1 MVGGLASTKYK
12 VKEEKMYKIRN
23 IVVMLLLMSANFYF
37 ADTDLEKLT
46 GLALENNQ
54 EIKSLKEMVKT
65 LEITS
70 HKESS
75 LEEPK
80 IGAGI
85 VNIPASSFSFNE
97 EDMTMV
103 EFKFMQMFPFPG
115 KLGLIGLSSGFNV
128 KIAEQELAAKKNE
141 IKEKVTKAYCEIV
154 YLNKA
159 LEISEKNKQL
169 LKSTAAI
176 ADEKYRSG
184 TAMQSDVLKAQVEVS
199 RMGLDINMLKQEK
212 HSSLALLSALLNEK
226 REITLES
233 TVLERNKKELNEEK
247 IIALALQD
255 NPELKIAALGVEKN
269 KADRDLAGS
278 RLLPDFNI
286 SLSYGL
292 RQDNPVTGMKR
303 SGMVTLML
311 DMSLPFLWGGA
322 GFEVKENEAEKE
334 VKKAGYENTVNII
347 TSMLK
352 EIVSKISKNRANI
365 ELYESGIL
373 PQSRQNINISQEGYK
388 SGKLDFLSLLDS
400 QMTLYKYE
408 LEYYRELAEHQ
419 KNFSGMETLIGGE
432 LK

>member
-1 MVGGLASTKYK
+1 MFR
-12 VKEEKMYKIRN
+12 IRN
-23 IVVMLLLMSANFYF
+23 IVIMLLLVSTGFY
-37 ADTDLEKLT
+37 AEESDLQKLI
-46 GLALENNQ
+46 GLVLEHNQ
-54 EIKSLKEMVKT
+54 EIKSLNEMIKT

-70 HKESS
+70 RKESV

-85 VNIPASSFSFNE
+85 INLPANSFSFSE

-103 EFKFMQMFPFPG
+103 EFKFMQMLPFPG
-115 KLGLIGLSSGFNV
+115 KLGLISLSSGFSV

-141 IKEKVTKAYCEIV
+141 IKEKVTKAYYDVV

-159 LEISEKNKQL
+159 LEISKKNKQL
-169 LKSTAAI
+169 LKNTVTI

-184 TAMQSDVLKAQVEVS
+184 TAVQSDVLKAQVEVAK
-199 RMGLDINMLKQEK
+199 MGLDINMLKQEK
-212 HSSLALLSALLNEK
+212 HSTLALLSALLAEK
-226 REITLES
+226 KEITLES
-233 TVLERNKKELNEEK
+233 TILGKNKTELNEEK
-247 IIALALQD
+247 IIAIALQD
-255 NPELKIAALGVEKN
+255 NPELRIVALGVEKN
-269 KADRDLAGS
+269 KADRDVAGS
-278 RLLPDFNI
+278 RFLPDFNL

-303 SGMVTLML
+303 SGMVSIML

-322 GFEVKENEAEKE
+322 GFEVKESEAEKE
-334 VKKAGYENTVNII
+334 VKKAEYENTANTV

-365 ELYESGIL
+365 ELYEAGIL

-408 LEYYRELAEHQ
+408 LGYYKELAEHQ
-419 KNFSGMETLIGGE
+419 KNFSEMETLLGGE
-432 LK
+432 YK

>member
-1 MVGGLASTKYK
+1 MKKFRYITAVLLFASVSFYA
-12 VKEEKMYKIRN
+12 EDSE
-23 IVVMLLLMSANFYF
+23 LL
-37 ADTDLEKLT
+37 KLT

-70 HKESS
+70 RKESA

-85 VNIPASSFSFNE
+85 VNLPANSLSFNE
-97 EDMTMV
+97 EDMTML
-103 EFKFMQMFPFPG
+103 EFKFMQMLPFPG
-115 KLGLIGLSSGFNV
+115 KLGLMGLSAGFNV
-128 KIAEQELAAKKNE
+128 KIAEQELVKKKNE
-141 IKEKVTKAYCEIV
+141 IKENVSKAYYDIV

-159 LEISEKNKQL
+159 LDISEKNKQL
-169 LKSTAAI
+169 LK
-176 ADEKYRSG
+176 
-184 TAMQSDVLKAQVEVS
+184 
-199 RMGLDINMLKQEK
+199 N
-212 HSSLALLSALLNEK
+212 
-226 REITLES
+226 
-233 TVLERNKKELNEEK
+233 TVLERNKTEINEEK
-247 IIALALQD
+247 VIAIALED

-269 KADRDLAGS
+269 KADLDVAGS
-278 RLLPDFNI
+278 RLLPDFNL

-303 SGMVTLML
+303 SGMITLML
-311 DMSLPFLWGGA
+311 DMSLPFLWGSA

-334 VKKAGYENTVNII
+334 VKKAVYENTTNTI

-352 EIVSKISKNRANI
+352 EIVSRISKNRANI

-388 SGKLDFLSLLDS
+388 SGKLDFLTLLDS

-419 KNFSGMETLIGGE
+419 KNFSGMETLLGGE
-432 LK
+432 YK

>member
-23 IVVMLLLMSANFYF
+23 IVVMLLLMSANFCF
-37 ADTDLEKLT
+37 EDTDLEKLT
-46 GLALENNQ
+46 GVALENNQ

-70 HKESS
+70 HKESA

-85 VNIPASSFSFNE
+85 VNLPANSLSFTE

-103 EFKFMQMFPFPG
+103 EFKFMQMLPFPG
-115 KLGLIGLSSGFNV
+115 KLGLSSVSAGFKV
-128 KIAEQELAAKKNE
+128 KIAEQELAGKKNE
-141 IKEKVTKAYCEIV
+141 IKEKVAKVYYDII

-169 LKSTAAI
+169 LKNTAAI

-212 HSSLALLSALLNEK
+212 HSTLALLSALLNEK
-226 REITLES
+226 REITLET
-233 TVLERNKKELNEEK
+233 TVLEKNKTEINEEK
-247 IIALALQD
+247 IIAIALQD
-255 NPELKIAALGVEKN
+255 NPELKIAVLGVEKN

-278 RLLPDFNI
+278 RLLPDFNL

-292 RQDNPVTGMKR
+292 RQDNPVAGMKR
-303 SGMVTLML
+303 SGMVSLML

-334 VKKAGYENTVNII
+334 VKKAGYENTANTV

-408 LEYYRELAEHQ
+408 LEYYKELAEHQ
-419 KNFSGMETLIGGE
+419 KNYSEMETILGGE
-432 LK
+432 YK